1 MRQGKIIFNGN
12 FFDYFFISL
21 GLWVLSIIT
30 LGIMLPYWVY

>member
-1 MRQGKIIFNGN
+1 MRQGKIIFKGN
-12 FFDYFFISL
+12 FFEYFFISL